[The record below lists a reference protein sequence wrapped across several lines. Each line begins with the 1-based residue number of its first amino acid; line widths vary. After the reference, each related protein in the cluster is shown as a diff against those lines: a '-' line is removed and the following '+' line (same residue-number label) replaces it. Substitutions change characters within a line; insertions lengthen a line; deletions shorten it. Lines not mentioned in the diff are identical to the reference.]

1 MNSDQ
6 HKAAQK
12 MSLKEILKT
21 KYVDEYVSK
30 TPIGRGLNNMAVDN
44 QRRMEHLFNATYT
57 VCKEELPFTKY
68 VPICQL
74 LEKCGVNMGDSY
86 RTDRAAAEFSNHI
99 SAVMKET
106 LEDDLQNARYYSV
119 LCDGSTD
126 ASIKSQELIYVLYLR
141 KDGLCYMQAVVGGD
155 CWERR
160 RGGLNEYIE
169 RSLHSIRYYKF

>member
-1 MNSDQ
+1 
-6 HKAAQK
+6 
-12 MSLKEILKT
+12 
-21 KYVDEYVSK
+21 
-30 TPIGRGLNNMAVDN
+30 
-44 QRRMEHLFNATYT
+44 MEHLFNATYT

-119 LCDGSTD
+119 LCDSSTD
-126 ASIKSQELIYVLYLR
+126 ASIKSQELVYVLYLR
-141 KDGLCYMQAVVGGD
+141 KDGRATCKLLSVETAGNEDAAGLMNTLKEAFTRFGITNFETKLAATSMDGASVNMGKYNWLGCSF
-155 CWERR
+155 ERTC
-160 RGGLNEYIE
+160 
-169 RSLHSIRYYKF
+169 SLDYCRALF